1 MASLYVY
8 VVIVLVML
16 PMVILAILH
25 KMQVLF
31 YPSLTFQMLYQM
43 FQTIAIFN
51 FKGFLIL

>member
-31 YPSLTFQMLYQM
+31 YPSFTFQVLYQM